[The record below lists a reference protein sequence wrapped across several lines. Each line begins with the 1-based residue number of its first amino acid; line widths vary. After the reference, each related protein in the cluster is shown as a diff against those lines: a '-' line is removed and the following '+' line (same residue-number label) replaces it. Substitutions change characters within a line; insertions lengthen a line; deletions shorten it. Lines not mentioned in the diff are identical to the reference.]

1 MYTFALD
8 YETYYDKDC
17 SIKTLGPLGYFSH
30 PEFDAYRVS
39 VWGDEGTKFVG
50 HPKDFDWDKLKG
62 HRVLSHNASFDETLY
77 LYGAKQSWW
86 PLVDYAEWHCT
97 ADLSVYC
104 SLPRSLKGATTVL
117 FDLEISKSTRDNMS
131 GKTWESMSEDF
142 QREVDEYALKDSEL
156 CLKLWEEL
164 SPSWPKHERAISAL
178 NRKIVQRGIPIDY
191 DLLQKNKDVIE
202 HKLFDAKNSIPWAKE
217 LPILSRNAFNVEC
230 RKVGIEPPASMA
242 LTSEEANEFIKEYGE
257 KYPFIVAVRDF
268 RRINAL
274 KKKLQ
279 SFEYAT
285 LDDLR
290 YYGGCFYFGAHTGR
304 YSGSGGN
311 LNLQNL
317 PRAEHFGV
325 NLRHMIRAP
334 KGKKLIIADLS
345 QIEVRTLFYLA
356 KAKEMLER
364 ISNCND
370 IYEVFAYRLGMYQP
384 NTSYHPT
391 YRKNFKEFDGGKLRH
406 IVKQIILGCGYGV
419 SAKKFAQITGM
430 SEKEAARGVRLY
442 RLNFRHVVKLWNNY
456 QRQVVVANYNQ
467 KDFFIELP
475 SGRKLKYGK
484 VKKNVGDNRTNYVV
498 YQYKGGKQVP
508 MRAWGGLLTE
518 NASQALSRDIFS
530 DMMLRLEDRG
540 IKTIFHVHDEFI
552 IEVDE
557 EKAED
562 TLKEVLEIMSTP
574 PTWIPDIPLEA
585 EGKIVNKYQK

>member
-1 MYTFALD
+1 MNTFALD
-8 YETYYDKDC
+8 YETYYDKEC

-39 VWGDEGTKFVG
+39 IWGDEGTSFVG
-50 HPKDFDWDKLKG
+50 HPKDFDWSKLEG
-62 HRVLSHNASFDETLY
+62 QRVLSHNASFDETLY
-77 LYGAKQSWW
+77 LYGIKQNWW
-86 PLVDYAEWHCT
+86 PSVKYAEWHCT

-104 SLPRSLKGATTVL
+104 GLPRSLKGATTEV
-117 FDLEISKSTRDNMS
+117 FNLEISKSTRDNMS
-131 GKTWESMSEDF
+131 GKRWESMTDLF
-142 QREVDEYALKDSEL
+142 QKEVDDYALKDSEL

-164 SPSWPKHERAISAL
+164 SPKWPQHEREISTV
-178 NRKIVQRGIPIDY
+178 NRRIVQRGIPIDY
-191 DLLQKNKDVIE
+191 ELLTKNKDIIA
-202 HKLFDAKNSIPWAKE
+202 HKLFEAENNIPWVGEA
-217 LPILSRNAFNVEC
+217 PILSRKAFNVEC

-242 LTSEEANEFIKEYGE
+242 LTSEEASEFVEKYGE
-257 KYPFIVAVRDF
+257 KFPFILAVRDY

-274 KKKLQ
+274 KRKLQ

-325 NLRHMIRAP
+325 NLRHMIKAP

-356 KAKEMLER
+356 KDKRMLDLIR
-364 ISNCND
+364 DCND

-384 NTSYHPT
+384 QEIP
-391 YRKNFKEFDGGKLRH
+391 FKELKGGKLRH
-406 IVKQIILGCGYGV
+406 VVKQIILGCGYGI

-430 SEKEAARGVRLY
+430 SEEEAAYGVRLY
-442 RLNFRHVVKLWNNY
+442 RVTFRQVVKLWNDY
-456 QRQVVVANYNQ
+456 QRRVVTCNYLQ
-467 KDFFIELP
+467 KDFSIELP
-475 SGRKLKYGK
+475 SGRTLEYGK

-498 YQYKGGKQVP
+498 YQYRGGKKVP
-508 MRAWGGLLTE
+508 MRAWGGLLAE
-518 NASQALSRDIFS
+518 NASQALSRDVFS
-530 DMMLRLEDRG
+530 DMMLRLEALG
-540 IKTIFHVHDEFI
+540 IKIIFHVHDEFV

-562 TLKEVLEIMSTP
+562 TLKDVIEVMSTP
-574 PTWIPDIPLEA
+574 PTWIPELPLEA
-585 EGKIVNKYQK
+585 DGKIVTKYQK